1 MREEEA
7 YERWLL
13 EVSAELQ
20 TAITSEDVKGKSYI
34 LNLFELFWE
43 IKR

>member
-20 TAITSEDVKGKSYI
+20 TAITSEDVKGKVI
-34 LNLFELFWE
+34 F
-43 IKR
+43 